1 VTAKGFASLP
11 GTGRDSRAVS
21 AGEVLADL
29 TPPLARI
36 QLFNGLSQ
44 PALDLVAS
52 IATEEHHPKGTVLF
66 RVGDP
71 GDALFLILS
80 GRVRISREVPGMG
93 EEALTIL
100 GAGDAFGELSIID
113 SGTRSADAHIHEDA
127 VLIKIKK
134 DAMEHLLFTHR
145 DLAYEVLWN
154 AARLLSARLRDTT
167 DKVTFLAVTG
177 KFS

>member
-1 VTAKGFASLP
+1 MNAAEAPVDVMS
-11 GTGRDSRAVS
+11 
-21 AGEVLADL
+21 
-29 TPPLARI
+29 PLARI
-36 QLFNGLSQ
+36 QLFAGLSK
-44 PALDLVAS
+44 PALDRVAS

-71 GDALFLILS
+71 GDALYLILA

-100 GAGDAFGELSIID
+100 GPGDAFGELSVID

-127 VLIKIKK
+127 VLVKIKK
-134 DAMEHLLFTHR
+134 DAMEHLLYMHR

-154 AARLLSARLRDTT
+154 VVKLLSARLRDTT

-177 KFS
+177 KFG

>member
-1 VTAKGFASLP
+1 MTAAEGN
-11 GTGRDSRAVS
+11 
-21 AGEVLADL
+21 ADL
-29 TPPLARI
+29 TSPLARI
-36 QLFNGLSQ
+36 QLFAGLSR
-44 PALDLVAS
+44 PSLDLVAS
-52 IATEEHHPKGTVLF
+52 IATEEQHPRGTVLF

-71 GDALFLILS
+71 GDALYLILS

-100 GAGDAFGELSIID
+100 GPGEGFGELSVVD

-127 VLIKIKK
+127 VLVKIKK
-134 DAMEHLLFTHR
+134 DAMEHLLFMHR

-154 AARLLSARLRDTT
+154 VVKLLSSRLRDTT
-167 DKVTFLAVTG
+167 DKVAFLAVTG